1 MQMIEMNC
9 VMKKLLVLAL
19 SVFTAF
25 SAAYA
30 QRRGMDKKQ
39 PAFLSAGF
47 ELGLPSNSPIAVGYG
62 GSLKGEVPFTQSV
75 ALTLTAAYMQYNYK
89 ESFISYT
96 GMSPVIHP
104 QFAPLKAGLR
114 FQLGPGFYS
123 EGELGEAIRLNNGSG
138 GLFDYSVGLGFYVP
152 VDKKSALDIGF
163 RYEAYSE
170 NQYRQTGIKIAYRF
184 GL

>member
-1 MQMIEMNC
+1 MFT
-9 VMKKLLVLAL
+9 VL
-19 SVFTAF
+19 

-30 QRRGMDKKQ
+30 QRRGADEKQ
-39 PAFLSAGF
+39 SAFLGVGF
-47 ELGLPSNSPIAVGYG
+47 ELGLPSNSPISVGYG
-62 GSLKGEVPFTQSV
+62 ASLKGEIPFAQSV
-75 ALTLTAAYMQYNYK
+75 VLTLTAAYMQYNYK
-89 ESFISYT
+89 DSFISFT

-114 FQLGPGFYS
+114 FQPGPGFYS
-123 EGELGEAIRLNNGSG
+123 EGELGEAIKLNNGSG
-138 GLFDYSVGLGFYVP
+138 GLFDYAFGLGFFVP

-184 GL
+184 GW